1 MLVGGAL
8 AGIAGMVYFAGSE
21 YKLRPGMALGFG
33 YTAFLAS
40 WLGRHHPLKVI
51 GASFLLAFLAIGG
64 TSLQLDAGLPAAT
77 VNVLMAL
84 VLLAVLATGN
94 VSILARKEK

>member
-1 MLVGGAL
+1 LTVA
-8 AGIAGMVYFAGSE
+8 AG
-21 YKLRPGMALGFG
+21 
-33 YTAFLAS
+33 
-40 WLGRHHPLKVI
+40 
-51 GASFLLAFLAIGG
+51 
-64 TSLQLDAGLPAAT
+64 QPAAT